1 MDVIVPQYIKS
12 PSLTDTGYAKL
23 VSVQLGSD
31 TPLADPTTGI
41 WNVSTTYAADSIVYY
56 MPTTGRDIGIW
67 KTYKAIIESTGAEPP
82 EYGVDEN
89 WVDQG
94 AIEKYKAFD
103 YYVNTVIETDEL
115 SAKVQFTCKNISS
128 LALINT
134 QCSSVEI
141 TGWATGYPGTILLNQ
156 TLTIY
161 QPTTSFMS
169 WFFDDFSYA
178 RNIVLPDNDAIYL
191 YSDFTIQLEFVGIT
205 GVPIKC
211 GFILPGRRYNIG
223 KSLYGISTGIK
234 DYSKKIVDDTT
245 GDKYLQVGNYTDK
258 MSCDIRINNIDKNI
272 VNSVL
277 RQLRATPTVW
287 QGNQNDTSY
296 DDVLIYGNL
305 ADFSIVHKGATYSE
319 SSIEIE
325 GLI

>member
-12 PSLTDTGYAKL
+12 PSLSVSGYATL
-23 VSVQLGSD
+23 VSVQLGAGS
-31 TPLADPTTGI
+31 PLPEPSTGI
-41 WNVSTTYAADSIVYY
+41 WSISATYAADDVVYF

-67 KTYKAIIESTGAEPP
+67 KTYKAIIGSTGAEPP

-103 YYVNTVIETDEL
+103 YYSNTVLETDAM
-115 SAKVQFTCKNISS
+115 SATIQFTCKNITS

-134 QCSSVEI
+134 QCYSVHI
-141 TGWATGYPGTILLNQ
+141 TGWQTGTPGTVLIDELIS
-156 TLTIY
+156 IY
-161 QPTTSFMS
+161 QPTTSFFS
-169 WFFDDFSYA
+169 WFFDDFEYS
-178 RNIVLPDNDAIYL
+178 RNITIPDNDSISL
-191 YSDFTIQLEFVGIT
+191 YSSLTIQIAFTGIS

-211 GFILPGRRYNIG
+211 GAIIPGRRYNVG
-223 KSLYGISTGIK
+223 KSLYGIVTGIK
-234 DYSKKIVDDTT
+234 DYSKKVVDDVT

-258 MSCDIRINNIDKNI
+258 MSCDLRVDNINKNI
-272 VNSVL
+272 VNSIL

-287 QGNQNDTSY
+287 QGNQGGTEY
-296 DDVLIYGNL
+296 DDILIYGNISE
-305 ADFSIVHKGATYSE
+305 FSIVHKGTNYSE
-319 SSIEIE
+319 VSLEIE